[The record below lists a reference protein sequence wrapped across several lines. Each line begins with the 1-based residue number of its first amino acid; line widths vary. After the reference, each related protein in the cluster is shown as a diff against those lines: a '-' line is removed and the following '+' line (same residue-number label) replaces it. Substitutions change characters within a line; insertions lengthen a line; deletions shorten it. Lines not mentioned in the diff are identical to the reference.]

1 MEKDIDKS
9 GYKMNLPL
17 NLPYL
22 EIPEALRKKDLES
35 HLESFIPSYEFGVAL
50 CKSIGIKCQYDDV
63 WYPQKRETEIMFHQ
77 KSLKVVK
84 TEGSFCGQSFGY
96 STETSYIKRD
106 IIYPVKYKIKT
117 FPVSGTRIKFGPE
130 DFLLSVVYEFGQ
142 SNKKILK
149 YINSSEKSQNV
160 EKKWSNKTQELA
172 AWYKL
177 IISLPKPLKPKE
189 YYEKLVRDIDEYSSR
204 CPDLNYE
211 LTKRT
216 VSLSL
221 NCITTQIPIQ
231 GNRLSL
237 DVRAQPEIEKNNPK
251 EFENPDIESAS
262 GTYTGNEIALEGI
275 ALNFQGKKKLEEIS
289 TVLGQIYAD
298 VQEYREHQKAYED
311 DLSNKQS
318 IKRVKEEIEIVEQTG
333 SEKILRLEEELERL
347 KNNLKG
353 AKK

>member
-1 MEKDIDKS
+1 MTQNRVQSNYNLE
-9 GYKMNLPL
+9 LPL
-17 NLPYL
+17 NIPYL
-22 EIPEALRKKDLES
+22 EIPEAFREKDMAYL
-35 HLESFIPSYEFGVAL
+35 IPSYEFGVAL
-50 CKSIGIKCQYDDV
+50 CRSMGIICQYDDV
-63 WYPQKRETEIMFHQ
+63 WYPQKRETDILFHQ

-106 IIYPVKYKIKT
+106 IIYPIKYKIKT

-211 LTKRT
+211 LTKKT

-221 NCITTQIPIQ
+221 NCITTHIPIQ

-262 GTYTGNEIALEGI
+262 GICIGKEIALEGI
-275 ALNFQGKKKLEEIS
+275 VLDSQGKKRLEDIS
-289 TVLGQIYAD
+289 TVLGHIYAD
-298 VQEYREHQKAYED
+298 VQEYRKYQKVYED
-311 DLSNKQS
+311 DLSNKQG
-318 IKRVKEEIEIVEQTG
+318 IKRVKEEIKKVEQIG
-333 SEKILRLEEELERL
+333 SEKILKLEEELERL
-347 KNNLKG
+347 KKNIKG
-353 AKK
+353 VKK